1 MFVVVGRVGLI
12 KLEVKYMR
20 NIIFL
25 LYFLFFS
32 SSFCFST
39 NLYHY
44 QIENAEKSFKE
55 GNFSKSIEIYESLI
69 KIEKVQD
76 PYIYYNLSNAYYRN
90 GDLGKAILN
99 IEKALKL
106 APRDKEI
113 KNNMQFL
120 YSVVGHNQERTIKDT
135 FLKHFTLNEITI
147 LTSILLV
154 LFLCVLSLFIV
165 RKISMVKHF
174 VVFLVLALFLC
185 TCILALKG
193 CQEFTLK
200 EAVIL
205 SSCDIRSES
214 GDNNPKIFTVSEGK
228 LVNIVAQSGDWIN
241 IKFKSNRKD
250 LNGWIRSSDVGN
262 LNE

>member
-1 MFVVVGRVGLI
+1 MFVVEGGLI

-20 NIIFL
+20 NIIFFAL
-25 LYFLFFS
+25 LFVFS

-154 LFLCVLSLFIV
+154 LFLCVLSLFII

-174 VVFLVLALFLC
+174 VVFLVVVLFLC
-185 TCILALKG
+185 SCILALKG

-205 SSCDIRSES
+205 SSCDIRS
-214 GDNNPKIFTVSEGK
+214 GPGNNNPKIFTVSEGK

-250 LNGWIRSSDVGN
+250 LSGWIRSSDVGN
-262 LNE
+262 INE